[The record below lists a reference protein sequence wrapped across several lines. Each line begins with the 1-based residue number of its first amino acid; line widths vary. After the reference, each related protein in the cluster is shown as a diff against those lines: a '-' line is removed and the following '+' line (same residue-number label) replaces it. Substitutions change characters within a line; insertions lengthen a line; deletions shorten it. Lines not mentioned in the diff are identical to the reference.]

1 MNKTMNEGGFTM
13 NGASFLSMGKA
24 GMNLTDLVPSGYEGN
39 QDLKDAEGTMG
50 EFNIQTLTKLGATK
64 DTYIWVRSFNVD
76 EEVWNDD
83 GHWTYNGTTVVK
95 GDKNDALFKAGAGLW
110 IAAPSYAEDD
120 GAAYAVT
127 DSGEVSTNDVKVTF
141 NVGGFTAA
149 SNPYPVGIRLSSL
162 IPVGYEGNQDLKD
175 AEGTMGEFNIQTLTK
190 LGATEATYMWVRSF
204 NVDEEVW
211 NDDGHWTVNGVTVVP
226 NSDNDPV
233 IPAGKGLWIAA
244 PDWAEDDDA
253 EYSITFKFPK
263 E

>member
-1 MNKTMNEGGFTM
+1 MESANVVGYMNKTMNEGGFTM
-13 NGASFLSMGKA
+13 NGASFLSVGKA
-24 GMNLTDLVPSGYEGN
+24 GMNLTDLVPS
-39 QDLKDAEGTMG
+39 
-50 EFNIQTLTKLGATK
+50 
-64 DTYIWVRSFNVD
+64 
-76 EEVWNDD
+76 
-83 GHWTYNGTTVVK
+83 
-95 GDKNDALFKAGAGLW
+95 
-110 IAAPSYAEDD
+110 
-120 GAAYAVT
+120 
-127 DSGEVSTNDVKVTF
+127 
-141 NVGGFTAA
+141 
-149 SNPYPVGIRLSSL
+149 
-162 IPVGYEGNQDLKD
+162 GYEGNQDLKD

-244 PDWAEDDDA
+244 PDWAEDDEA